1 MFRVWRLSFVAA
13 AALLVWD
20 TNPGRSQTSVT
31 PDAQSTQASPAAP
44 LSAKSE
50 SATAMSS
57 ETSKPLSS
65 NDTRANDTGTK
76 AMSFQLYQML
86 EQLPLYRP
94 AEKLSGKVVFSG
106 STTMNELGHQWARTF
121 KKFHPEVEF
130 SGSAEGSEVALKMLS
145 NDPTI
150 IAGVSRPVDGE
161 DQKMLV
167 GGKCKEPI
175 AITVGMEA
183 MALFV
188 HRSNPIESISPDT
201 IKAIFAARADETLP
215 AKVWGDIGVQGELA
229 NQPIVIYDRG
239 PNSGSQVF
247 ISKVLLAGQKI
258 EPTLKNCE
266 TNSAICLAIATNP
279 AGVGFADIHYEH
291 PDVRRVPLIVQ
302 GQVVQANDL
311 SVLAG
316 KYPIVRPLMLVLDK
330 AQLSNDSKL
339 RESIL
344 RFVLSRDGQAHVM
357 RYGFFPLDPGFVH
370 QELNELFG
378 EQLR

>member
-1 MFRVWRLSFVAA
+1 MFRGWKPYFVVAT
-13 AALLVWD
+13 LFLVWD
-20 TNPGRSQTSVT
+20 SLPVRSQTT
-31 PDAQSTQASPAAP
+31 PRANAEPTSTTQVNQAPEVGAQTSSTVNASPKEAPGAPAA
-44 LSAKSE
+44 
-50 SATAMSS
+50 TQ
-57 ETSKPLSS
+57 
-65 NDTRANDTGTK
+65 

-86 EQLPLYRP
+86 EQLPPYRP
-94 AEKLSGKVVFSG
+94 AEKLSGKVTFSG
-106 STTMNELGHQWARTF
+106 STTMNELGNQWAQSF

-150 IAGVSRPVDGE
+150 IAGVSRPVDGD

-167 GGKCKEPI
+167 AGKCKEPI

-188 HRSNPIESISPDT
+188 HRSNPIESISPET
-201 IKAIFAARADETLP
+201 IKAIFAARADESLP
-215 AKVWGDIGVQGELA
+215 PKVWGDVGVQGELA

-247 ISKVLLAGQKI
+247 ISKVLLSGQKI
-258 EPTLKNCE
+258 EPTLKQCE
-266 TNSAICLAIATNP
+266 TNSVICSSIAANP

-291 PDVRRVPLIVQ
+291 PDVRRVPLVVQ

-311 SVLAG
+311 NVLAG

-330 AQLSNDSKL
+330 AQLSSDAKL

-344 RFVLSRDGQAHVM
+344 RYVLSRDGQAHVM

>member
-1 MFRVWRLSFVAA
+1 MFRGWKPYLVVATL
-13 AALLVWD
+13 LLVWD
-20 TNPGRSQTSVT
+20 PLLARAQTTPQANAEPASTTPVNPAPET
-31 PDAQSTQASPAAP
+31 PATDTPAATQA
-44 LSAKSE
+44 
-50 SATAMSS
+50 MS
-57 ETSKPLSS
+57 L
-65 NDTRANDTGTK
+65 
-76 AMSFQLYQML
+76 QLYQML
-86 EQLPLYRP
+86 EQLPPYRP
-94 AEKLSGKVVFSG
+94 AEKLSGKVTFSG
-106 STTMNELGHQWARTF
+106 STTMNEIGHQWAQSF

-167 GGKCKEPI
+167 AGKCKDPI

-188 HRSNPIESISPDT
+188 HRSNPIESVSPET
-201 IKAIFAARADETLP
+201 IKAIFAARADESLP
-215 AKVWGDIGVQGELA
+215 AKVWGDVGVQGELA
-229 NQPIVIYDRG
+229 KQPIVIYDRG
-239 PNSGSQVF
+239 PSSGSQVF

-258 EPTLKNCE
+258 EPTLKHCE
-266 TNSAICLAIATNP
+266 TNSAICSSIAANP

-291 PDVRRVPLIVQ
+291 PDVRRVPLVVQ
-302 GQVVQANDL
+302 GQVVQANDR

-330 AQLSNDSKL
+330 AQLSSDAKL

-344 RFVLSRDGQAHVM
+344 RYVLSRDGQAHVM

>member
-1 MFRVWRLSFVAA
+1 MFRVWRLPLVAA
-13 AALLVWD
+13 ASLMVWD
-20 TNPGRSQTSVT
+20 ANPGHAQTSVT
-31 PDAQSTQASPAAP
+31 PDVVSTPSTPAVSSSSTAGQSGTT
-44 LSAKSE
+44 
-50 SATAMSS
+50 ATAASLEAS
-57 ETSKPLSS
+57 KATSA
-65 NDTRANDTGTK
+65 DDAGTK

-86 EQLPLYRP
+86 EQLPPYLP
-94 AEKLSGKVVFSG
+94 AEKLTGKVAFSG
-106 STTMNELGHQWARTF
+106 STTMNELGHQWAQSF
-121 KKFHPEVEF
+121 KRFHPEVEF
-130 SGSAEGSEVALKMLS
+130 SGAAEGSEVALKMLS

-161 DQKMLV
+161 DHKMLIA
-167 GGKCKEPI
+167 GKCKEPI

-188 HRSNPIESISPDT
+188 HRTNPIESISPEMV
-201 IKAIFAARADETLP
+201 KAIFAARADETLP

-229 NQPIVIYDRG
+229 KQPIVIYDRG

-247 ISKVLLAGQKI
+247 ISKVLLSGAKI
-258 EPTLKNCE
+258 DPSLKHCE
-266 TNSAICLAIATNP
+266 TNSAICSSIAANP

-291 PDVRRVPLIVQ
+291 PDVRRVPLVVQ

-311 SVLAG
+311 NVLAG

-330 AQLSNDSKL
+330 AQLSSDAKL

-344 RFVLSRDGQAHVM
+344 RYVLSRDGQAHVM
-357 RYGFFPLDPGFVH
+357 RYGFFPLDPGFIH